1 MKLTPIKLMDGK
13 LLYQLS
19 TGPKFFT
26 SRSFGYHQLL
36 TTPSLT
42 EEEILAITTVPP
54 LPDGIFELYKNDT
67 QLFVSRL
74 KDVTYRYF
82 YVENTELIPTN
93 SFIINNLTFV
103 GVFASILEIKLAYP
117 EYFI

>member
-1 MKLTPIKLMDGK
+1 MDGK

-26 SRSFGYHQLL
+26 NRSFGYHQLL

-42 EEEILAITTVPP
+42 EEEILAITAVPP

-67 QLFVSRL
+67 KLFISQV
-74 KDVTYRYF
+74 KDTTYKYF
-82 YVENTELIPTN
+82 YIKNTEVMPIN
-93 SFIINNLTFV
+93 SFIINDLTFV
-103 GVFASILEIKLAYP
+103 GVFASILEIKYAYP